1 MSSLKVTLC
10 AGAAALTAV
19 IVPAS
24 YATAADGGGSV
35 TLTPSNP
42 VAGGEVALRVS
53 GCVGSTA
60 VAVSEAFV
68 SDARLVGAGGMLAGE
83 TKVRSSIGAGTYD
96 VKITCVDFQ
105 VKGRI
110 KVVAGA
116 LPADPSAPRV
126 PTAPATAT
134 ATVTAPATA
143 PVTPIAPVRAGGG
156 GSAPL
161 AAAEAGRTTD
171 GPGTAQAVTGLVL
184 AGVAA
189 AVVAFRGVRRSRRA
203 G

>member
-10 AGAAALTAV
+10 AGVAALTAV
-19 IVPAS
+19 LVPAS

-110 KVVAGA
+110 KVVAGV

-126 PTAPATAT
+126 PTSP
-134 ATVTAPATA
+134 ATVTATAPA

>member
-1 MSSLKVTLC
+1 MSSLRVTLC
-10 AGAAALTAV
+10 AGVAALTAV
-19 IVPAS
+19 LVPAA

-116 LPADPSAPRV
+116 LPADPSVPRV
-126 PTAPATAT
+126 PTSP
-134 ATVTAPATA
+134 ATVTATA

>member
-19 IVPAS
+19 LVPAS

-116 LPADPSAPRV
+116 LPADPSVPRV
-126 PTAPATAT
+126 PTSPATAT
-134 ATVTAPATA
+134 ATAPA

>member
-19 IVPAS
+19 LVPAS

-96 VKITCVDFQ
+96 VRITCVDFQ

-116 LPADPSAPRV
+116 LPADPSVPRV
-126 PTAPATAT
+126 PTSP
-134 ATVTAPATA
+134 ATVTATAPA